1 MRVRALACS
10 VWIRYNEVM
19 DVAMLIDAVVR
30 QTTVMIA
37 QLATTGG
44 NRAHLAHTAN
54 QVFLDLV
61 GALREQGLG
70 SKVIADMFGMAL
82 RTYHQRVQRLGESRT
97 ERGRTLWEAVFDYLQ
112 QNGPV
117 TRAEVLRR
125 FARDDEVVLRS
136 LLKDL
141 VGSGVVYRTGRG
153 DHVRYHVAETH
164 LSNDT
169 SEQSLADLICLAVH
183 RAAPATVGDV
193 AATLSVESERLTPLM
208 DKLVTQGR
216 LRIIQQTQ
224 ATELRYTS
232 MGCVIP
238 LGEPQGW
245 EIAVFD
251 HYQAMVTAICT
262 KLRQGRQR
270 AVPGDQIGGSTFSYT
285 VWPSHPHYEEAT
297 QFLARFRREGAALR
311 AKIAAYNQAH
321 DATPGAEP
329 SSATPSG
336 TDAKTEH
343 MSDDRVKVIV
353 YAGQTVQV
361 VDVSVAASAHSSDDD
376 LEDGDDE

>member
-1 MRVRALACS
+1 M
-10 VWIRYNEVM
+10 VM

-82 RTYHQRVQRLGESRT
+82 RTYHQRVQRLSESRT
-97 ERGRTLWEAVFDYLQ
+97 DRGRTLWEAVFDYLQ

-125 FARDDEVVLRS
+125 FARDDEMVLRS

-153 DHVRYHVAETH
+153 DLVRYHVAETH

-193 AATLSVESERLTPLM
+193 AATLSMENERLVPHM
-208 DKLVTQGR
+208 NKLVEQGR
-216 LRIIQQTQ
+216 LRIAQQTQ
-224 ATELRYTS
+224 TSEVRYTS
-232 MGCVIP
+232 TGCVIP
-238 LGEPQGW
+238 LGDPQGW
-245 EIAVFD
+245 EVAVFD

-270 AVPGDQIGGSTFSYT
+270 AASSDLIGGSTFSYT
-285 VWPSHPHYEEAT
+285 VWPSHPYYEEAT
-297 QFLARFRREGAALR
+297 QFLARFRKEGAALR
-311 AKIAAYNQAH
+311 AKIATYNQAYDSNQAH
-321 DATPGAEP
+321 DVGAA
-329 SSATPSG
+329 SDTSDVAV
-336 TDAKTEH
+336 
-343 MSDDRVKVIV
+343 SDDDMKGSQPDDRMKVIV
-353 YAGQTVQV
+353 YAGQTVQA
-361 VDVSVAASAHSSDDD
+361 VDTSAVATQPQMLDDD
-376 LEDGDDE
+376 AEDGDDE